1 MGQQLV
7 ITNFYKPNNVTIR
20 DVMKYVHTA
29 ESDLIEV
36 APPSNKEIRLAI
48 DLAKQMNPLF
58 RIHVQEDEEETLHSI
73 FVKENIDLIRRI
85 CKYNILEEKII
96 SVAPFKQILYKEIIE
111 GVKHIGNGQYK
122 VKLKR
127 VLRTHT

>member
-58 RIHVQEDEEETLHSI
+58 EFHVQEHIGLIQRLCQYDVLEKKILN
-73 FVKENIDLIRRI
+73 VK
-85 CKYNILEEKII
+85 
-96 SVAPFKQILYKEIIE
+96 PFKQILYKEIIE
-111 GVKHIGNGQYK
+111 GVRHIGNGQYK

-127 VLRTHT
+127 VRRTHT

>member
-7 ITNFYKPNNVTIR
+7 ITNFYKPNNVTLC
-20 DVMKYVHTA
+20 DVMEYIAK
-29 ESDLIEV
+29 SDPIEV

-58 RIHVQEDEEETLHSI
+58 KFHVQEHI
-73 FVKENIDLIRRI
+73 GLIQGL
-85 CKYNILEEKII
+85 CQYDVPEEKILNVK
-96 SVAPFKQILYKEIIE
+96 SFKEILYKEIIE
-111 GVKHIGNGQYK
+111 RVEHIGNGQYK

-127 VLRTHT
+127 VRRIRT

>member
-29 ESDLIEV
+29 ESNLIEV

-58 RIHVQEDEEETLHSI
+58 EFHVQEHI
-73 FVKENIDLIRRI
+73 GLIQGL
-85 CKYNILEEKII
+85 CQYDVSKEKILNVK
-96 SVAPFKQILYKEIIE
+96 SFKQILYKEIIV
-111 GVKHIGNGQYK
+111 GIRYIGNEQYI

>member
-7 ITNFYKPNNVTIR
+7 ISNFYKPNNVTLC
-20 DVMKYVHTA
+20 DVMEYIAK
-29 ESDLIEV
+29 SKPIEI

-58 RIHVQEDEEETLHSI
+58 EFHVQEH
-73 FVKENIDLIRRI
+73 IDLIRRI
-85 CKYNILEEKII
+85 CRYDVSQKKILNVK
-96 SVAPFKQILYKEIIE
+96 PFKQILYKEIIE
-111 GVKHIGNGQYK
+111 GVRYIGNGQYK

-127 VLRTHT
+127 VRRTHT

>member
-7 ITNFYKPNNVTIR
+7 ISNFYKPNNVTLC
-20 DVMKYVHTA
+20 DVMEYVA
-29 ESDLIEV
+29 RPEPIEV
-36 APPSNKEIRLAI
+36 APPSNKEIRLVI

-58 RIHVQEDEEETLHSI
+58 EFYVQEHT
-73 FVKENIDLIRRI
+73 DLIRRL
-85 CKYNILEEKII
+85 CLYDVSDEKILN
-96 SVAPFKQILYKEIIE
+96 VKTFKQILYKEIIV